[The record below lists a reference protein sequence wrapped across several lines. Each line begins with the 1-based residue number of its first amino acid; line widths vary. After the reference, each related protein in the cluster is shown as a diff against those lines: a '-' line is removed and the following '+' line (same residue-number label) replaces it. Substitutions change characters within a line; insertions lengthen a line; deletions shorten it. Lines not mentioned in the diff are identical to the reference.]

1 MSQQLNKLIAMCI
14 ITVYCR
20 RGKCAVFI
28 SSIKKKICVRIVKN
42 NIIITISQDKFY
54 TEITL
59 IYLIDSSQQCY
70 NR

>member
-1 MSQQLNKLIAMCI
+1 MSQQLNKLISMCI

-28 SSIKKKICVRIVKN
+28 IPVKKLVFIRVVKN
-42 NIIITISQDKFY
+42 DIVIAISQDKFY

-59 IYLIDSSQQCY
+59 IYLIYTSQQCY